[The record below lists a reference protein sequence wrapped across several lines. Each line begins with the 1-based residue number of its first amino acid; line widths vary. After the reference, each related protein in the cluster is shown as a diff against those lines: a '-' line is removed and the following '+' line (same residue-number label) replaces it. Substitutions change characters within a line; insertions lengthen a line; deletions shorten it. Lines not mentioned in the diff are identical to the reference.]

1 MSGAQA
7 AVTKRC
13 TKCGEVKSLEEFTR
27 QKKASGGRRARCRAC
42 MREDGRQYR
51 EQNRESERARVR
63 RWREEN
69 PQPRRPKRPP
79 LTPEERRER
88 RRAYDARYRAE
99 HPEVGWR
106 SAYRHRAKHYGH
118 EPVVEAFTR
127 DDVIARWGDG
137 CWHCPDGEFEELDHF
152 PVSVADGG
160 SHTLDNVRPACRRSN
175 LQGVKGAELR
185 RELIAER
192 DQIIRA
198 AEAEM
203 KSRQSWADHGY
214 VRAA

>member
-13 TKCGEVKSLEEFTR
+13 TKCGEVKSLEEFHR
-27 QKKASGGRRARCRAC
+27 RSDAQDGRHARCRDCASA
-42 MREDGRQYR
+42 Y
-51 EQNRESERARVR
+51 NRELYLSNLPPEQR
-63 RWREEN
+63 RIAE
-69 PQPRRPKRPP
+69 RPP

-106 SAYRHRAKHYGH
+106 SLYRQRAKHYGH

-137 CWHCPDGEFEELDHF
+137 CWHCPDGGFEELDHF

-198 AEAEM
+198 AEAEIR
-203 KSRQSWADHGY
+203 SRQGWASMGY
-214 VRAA
+214 TLSA